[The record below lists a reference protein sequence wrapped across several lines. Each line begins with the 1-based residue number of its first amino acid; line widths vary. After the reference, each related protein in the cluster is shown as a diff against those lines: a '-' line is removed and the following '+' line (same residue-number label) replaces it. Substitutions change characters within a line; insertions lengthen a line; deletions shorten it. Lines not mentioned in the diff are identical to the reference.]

1 MERPLRVVQNIS
13 GDEKD
18 EIIWHFNEG
27 LVDNL
32 GEALFGIDSNYGDFR
47 DFINLMDEPD
57 QFKFI
62 RFWRKTEKN

>member
-1 MERPLRVVQNIS
+1 M
-13 GDEKD
+13 
-18 EIIWHFNEG
+18 
-27 LVDNL
+27 